1 MEKQK
6 NNKDVIALL
15 IVIIVIL
22 SALCIL
28 FATGTINFKTNKI
41 NDNTV
46 NENNK
51 QNDNVTDNDE
61 SNLLNSNIIVTQNGK
76 VISNEIPSDLVGKY
90 INKNSNDSY
99 IQLTNGNV
107 EVSEPTGS
115 GATSVFKNEQ
125 VKLYINYLNINENS
139 EQYVT
144 VEFYIENNGY
154 NQKTTYTYV
163 GEKSSHDD
171 EYHFKTPN
179 PTPVGGAG
187 NNDYPYSKLLLR

>member
-1 MEKQK
+1 MENQK
-6 NNKDVIALL
+6 NNKGVVAVL
-15 IVIIVIL
+15 IVIIVLL

-28 FATGTINFKTNKI
+28 FATGTINFKS
-41 NDNTV
+41 NDIIEDGNNQQ
-46 NENNK
+46 NENVNV
-51 QNDNVTDNDE
+51 DNNEQD
-61 SNLLNSNIIVTQNGK
+61 LLNSNIIVTQNGK

-107 EVSEPTGS
+107 EVSEPTGG
-115 GATSVFKNEQ
+115 GATRVFKNEQ
-125 VKLYINYLNINENS
+125 VKLYINYLNTNENS

-154 NQKTTYTYV
+154 NQKTTYTYI
-163 GEKSSHDD
+163 GEKSSHDN

-179 PTPVGGAG
+179 PTPVGGEG
-187 NNDYPYSKLLLR
+187 NNDYPYSK

>member
-1 MEKQK
+1 MENQK
-6 NNKDVIALL
+6 NNNGVIALL

-28 FATGTINFKTNKI
+28 FATGTIGFNTNKE
-41 NDNTV
+41 NDSAV

-51 QNDNVTDNDE
+51 PNDNVTDNNE

-76 VISNEIPSDLVGKY
+76 VISNEIPGDLVGKY

-107 EVSEPTGS
+107 EVSEPTGG
-115 GATSVFKNEQ
+115 GATRVFKNEQ
-125 VKLYINYLNINENS
+125 VKLYINYLNVDENS

-154 NQKTTYTYV
+154 NQKATYTYV
-163 GEKSSHDD
+163 GEKSSHDN

-179 PTPVGGAG
+179 PTPVGGEG
-187 NNDYPYSKLLLR
+187 NNDYPYSK

>member
-1 MEKQK
+1 MER
-6 NNKDVIALL
+6 NNKGVIALL

-22 SALCIL
+22 AALCIL
-28 FATGTINFKTNKI
+28 FATGTISFKSNDVDTNKP
-41 NDNTV
+41 
-46 NENNK
+46 
-51 QNDNVTDNDE
+51 NDNVTDNNE
-61 SNLLNSNIIVTQNGK
+61 SNLLNSNVIVTQNGK

-107 EVSEPTGS
+107 EVSEPTGG
-115 GATSVFKNEQ
+115 GATRVFKNEQ
-125 VKLYINYLNINENS
+125 VKLYINYLNTDENS

-163 GEKSSHDD
+163 GEKSSYDN

-179 PTPVGGAG
+179 PTPVGGEG
-187 NNDYPYSKLLLR
+187 NNDYPYSK